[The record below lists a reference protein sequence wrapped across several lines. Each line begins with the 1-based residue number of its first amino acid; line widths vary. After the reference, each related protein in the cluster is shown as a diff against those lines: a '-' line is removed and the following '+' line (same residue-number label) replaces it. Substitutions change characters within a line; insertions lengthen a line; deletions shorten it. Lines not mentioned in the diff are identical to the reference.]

1 MLLCLLIHALLFF
14 LSSCSTSSMALN
26 GTLPGCQDK
35 CGNVTIPYPFGLS
48 PGCHLPGFN
57 ITCND
62 TYNQPKPFISTG
74 NIEIFNIMNDTVTI
88 DFLIAGGDDCQSG
101 NTFTHAWTQF
111 GSYQN
116 PYTFS
121 HTENM
126 FTAIGCDTL
135 AIFYDGWNPT
145 SSISGCVSMCS
156 NMSSIVNGTCSG
168 NGCCQ
173 NSIPKGLKR
182 FDVKLDTIS
191 NKIGSLDITTPKKNS
206 TVTFTQTVT
215 QCSKTFLVDKGWFQF
230 QASFINSFNQTTV
243 PVVLDWAIGNL
254 TCNVATKSTGYA
266 CRENTLCVDS
276 TNGPG
281 YRCSCLPGYQGN
293 PYLPVY
299 PDGCQ
304 DIDECA
310 SDQKT
315 HNCSML
321 CVNTPGSY
329 YCSCPR
335 GYYGDGKINGTACTK
350 KSKLLQLVLGCALGS
365 LFFLMVGIWL
375 SCWALRSRRINKLRE
390 KFFEQN
396 GGLLM
401 QQLLSSHN
409 RGSKSSRIFT
419 ENELD
424 QATDNYNESRVLGQG
439 AHGIVYKGILTD
451 NQIVAIKKSKFMDNN
466 NSNNNQINQKDEFIN
481 EVFILSQV
489 IHRNVVKILGCC
501 FETPVPLLVYEFV
514 PGGTLYHHIHK
525 QRGSLS
531 WSTRLKI
538 AAETADALSYL
549 HSATETPILH
559 RDVKSANILLDDNY
573 MAKVSDFGA
582 SRLIPQDTDHKT
594 TMVQGTLGYLD
605 PEYLHTGVLTE
616 KSDVYSFGVL
626 LAELVTGEQSISNKR
641 QAEEM
646 NLGMYF
652 LMKMKADSLFDI
664 LEPRV
669 KTEAKQEQLQGV
681 AELIKRCLKVKGDE
695 RPTMKAVALELGRLK
710 SQDEDSLHE
719 WPLNE
724 HGVDE
729 SVVVKTKRFYNWN
742 RFEDESLLGG
752 SIWSYTSSHEMG
764 NSSDQ
769 LVGSS
774 STMPLSSST
783 METEIMPTVL
793 GPKRK

>member
-1 MLLCLLIHALLFF
+1 MSFCLLVHVLLVF
-14 LSSCSTSSMALN
+14 LFCSSSTPSILALN
-26 GTLPGCQDK
+26 GSLPGCPDK
-35 CGNVTIPYPFGLS
+35 CGNVTIPYPFGISGCSLS
-48 PGCHLPGFN
+48 TGFD

-62 TYNQPKPFISTG
+62 TYNPPKPFTG
-74 NIEIFNIMNDTVTI
+74 SLGIFDITDDVVNVNFT
-88 DFLIAGGDDCQSG
+88 IAGGDYCSG
-101 NTFTHAWTQF
+101 
-111 GSYQN
+111 G
-116 PYTFS
+116 TFS
-121 HTENM
+121 TWMRLGGDQYPFTFSQTRNM

-135 AIFYDGWNPT
+135 AVFYDAWNTT

-156 NMSSIVNGTCSG
+156 NMSSIDNGTCSG

-173 NSIPKGLKR
+173 TSIPTGLKR
-182 FDVKLDTIS
+182 LYVKLDTIS
-191 NKIGSLDITTPKKNS
+191 DKIGTLNGYN
-206 TVTFTQTVT
+206 FTQTIT
-215 QCSKTFLVDKGWFQF
+215 DCSKAFLVDKEWFLF
-230 QASFINSFNQTTV
+230 QTSFLKSFNRRKV
-243 PVVLDWAIGNL
+243 PVVLDWAIGKQK
-254 TCNVATKSTGYA
+254 CDVAKKKYTDYA
-266 CRENTLCVDS
+266 CMGNTQCVDS
-276 TNGPG
+276 ANGLG

-293 PYLPVY
+293 PYLPAY
-299 PDGCQ
+299 RGGCQ
-304 DIDECA
+304 DINECD

-329 YCSCPR
+329 YCSCPH
-335 GYYGDGKINGTACTK
+335 GYDGDGKINGTGCTK
-350 KSKLLQLVLGCALGS
+350 KSKLLQIVLGCALGS
-365 LFFLMVGIWL
+365 LLFLMVGIWL
-375 SCWALRSRRINKLRE
+375 SYWATRNRRMNKLRE

-409 RGSKSSRIFT
+409 RGSKSARIFT

-424 QATDNYNESRVLGQG
+424 LATDNYNESRILGQG
-439 AHGIVYKGILTD
+439 AHGIVYKGILAD
-451 NQIVAIKKSKFMDNN
+451 SQIVAIKKSKFMDNN
-466 NSNNNQINQKDEFIN
+466 NNNEINQKDQFIN

-489 IHRNVVKILGCC
+489 IHKNVVKILGCC
-501 FETPVPLLVYEFV
+501 FETPVPLLVYEYV

-538 AAETADALSYL
+538 ATETADALSYL
-549 HSATETPILH
+549 HSATEIPILH
-559 RDVKSANILLDDNY
+559 RDVKSANILLDDNC

-582 SRLIPQDTDHKT
+582 SRLIPQDTDNMT

-626 LAELVTGEQSISNKR
+626 LAELLTGEQSISFKR
-641 QAEEM
+641 KEEEM

-652 LMKMKADSLFDI
+652 LMKMKADTLFDI

-681 AELIKRCLKVKGDE
+681 AELIKRCLKIKGDE
-695 RPTMKAVALELGRLK
+695 RPTMKAVTLELERLK

-724 HGVDE
+724 GGVDE
-729 SVVVKTKRFYNWN
+729 SLVVKTKRFYNWN
-742 RFEDESLLGG
+742 RFEDESLLRG
-752 SIWSYTSSHEMG
+752 SIWSYNTSDLETG

-783 METEIMPTVL
+783 TKTEIMLTSL
-793 GPKRK
+793 GPKMK

>member
-1 MLLCLLIHALLFF
+1 MFLCLLVHVLMFF
-14 LSSCSTSSMALN
+14 FSSTGISSMAFN
-26 GTLPGCQDK
+26 GTLPGCKDK
-35 CGNVTIPYPFGLS
+35 CGNITIPYPFGLS
-48 PGCHLPGFN
+48 EGCHLPGFN

-62 TYNQPKPFISTG
+62 TTYKPPNAYIDNG
-74 NIEIFNIMNDTVTI
+74 NIKISNIEDDVIVVDLPVTPSVECNSLPSSRNSTVTLSWANL
-88 DFLIAGGDDCQSG
+88 DGDRL
-101 NTFTHAWTQF
+101 
-111 GSYQN
+111 

-121 HTENM
+121 QTRNI
-126 FTAIGCDTL
+126 FTAIGCNTL
-135 AIFYDGWNPT
+135 AYFYNGI
-145 SSISGCVSMCS
+145 SISGCISDC
-156 NMSSIVNGTCSG
+156 NNIPNTADGTCSG
-168 NGCCQ
+168 HNGCCQ
-173 NSIPKGLKR
+173 TYIPDGLK
-182 FDVKLDTIS
+182 
-191 NKIGSLDITTPKKNS
+191 NYDIRLTKNNENV
-206 TVTFTQTVT
+206 TQTFTN
-215 QCSKTFLVDKGWFQF
+215 CSKAFLVEKDQF
-230 QASFINSFNQTTV
+230 TFKASFIKFFNQTTV
-243 PVVLDWAIGNL
+243 PVVLDWAIGNQA
-254 TCNVATKSTGYA
+254 CEVAKNSTDFA
-266 CRENTLCVDS
+266 CRVNTRCFNS

-293 PYLPVY
+293 PYLPVN
-299 PDGCQ
+299 PDGCR

-365 LFFLMVGIWL
+365 FFFLMVGIWL
-375 SCWALRSRRINKLRE
+375 SCWALRNRRINKLRE

-409 RGSKSSRIFT
+409 RGSKSARIFT

-489 IHRNVVKILGCC
+489 IHKNVVKILGCC

-594 TMVQGTLGYLD
+594 TMIQGTLGYLD

-641 QAEEM
+641 QEEEM

-652 LMKMKADSLFDI
+652 LNKMNADSLFDI

-681 AELIKRCLKVKGDE
+681 ARLIKRCLKVKGDE
-695 RPTMKAVALELGRLK
+695 RPTMKAVALELERLK
-710 SQDEDSLHE
+710 SQDEDSQHE

-724 HGVDE
+724 HGVGE

-783 METEIMPTVL
+783 METEIMPTAL
-793 GPKRK
+793 GPKKK